1 MGSEAGELFLKNF
14 FLILEI
20 FQESARL
27 VMKINIAFD
36 QGHYS
41 CSSETLILEMLEEKR
56 SQHPKDRG

>member
-1 MGSEAGELFLKNF
+1 MGSEARELFLKNF
-14 FLILEI
+14 FLILVI

-41 CSSETLILEMLEEKR
+41 YSSETLILELLEEKR